1 MCSKSPVQMTRS
13 RIFMKKCGVQY
24 SEIAAARSCKKHTFW
39 CARLMNY
46 CIWLTGESKIVSRS
60 SNSTSEFACSSLRY
74 IPPSHFRH
82 DLDTAGVLQEQRVFT
97 FHGKCNVH
105 SSGQGTCTPCG
116 AWRVLQCLVGVL
128 RMINLLG
135 TGGKMRGEMEIVDSM
150 RHGRGRL
157 VKSLVDMKRYR
168 RLGNRQQWRVS
179 GYWLTARP
187 YDHVLGVYRQVHS
200 DPHLGTGH

>member
-13 RIFMKKCGVQY
+13 GIFMQKCGVQH

-46 CIWLTGESKIVSRS
+46 CIWLTGESKIVGRS

-74 IPPSHFRH
+74 IPPSYFRH
-82 DLDTAGVLQEQRVFT
+82 DLDTAGIHIPRQVQRSFERPGYVYPLRCVT
-97 FHGKCNVH
+97 
-105 SSGQGTCTPCG
+105 SSSMSVSCWCPI
-116 AWRVLQCLVGVL
+116 

-135 TGGKMRGEMEIVDSM
+135 TGGKMREEMEVVDGM

-168 RLGNRQQWRVS
+168 RLGNRQQWRPWWVS